1 MTDSGGDWD
10 TDSDTDIRAEIRAEI
25 QADNQA
31 DNQADSKP
39 AEMTVADIDWM
50 KLFRLEGSTALV
62 TGGGRGLGAF
72 MARALAAAGAQVAV
86 CSRQLDACE
95 EVAAGL
101 RAAGT
106 PALAVRCDVTREEEV
121 EATVERVCAELGAV
135 DILIN
140 NSGASWSA
148 PAAEMPA
155 GRFEEVLAVNVL
167 GTFLMS
173 KAVARRRISSG
184 GGGVIVNIASVA
196 AFKGA
201 QPGYIDAVGYN
212 ASKGGVV
219 ALTRGLAGSWAEKG
233 IRVNAIAPGWFPTRM
248 SSPILAARGDELL
261 AGIPLGRFGSGEDI
275 GGVAIFLC
283 SPAAGYMTG
292 QTILVDGGQELW

>member
-1 MTDSGGDWD
+1 MD
-10 TDSDTDIRAEIRAEI
+10 
-25 QADNQA
+25 
-31 DNQADSKP
+31 
-39 AEMTVADIDWM
+39 VDWM
-50 KLFRLEGSTALV
+50 KLFRLDGSTALV

-86 CSRQLDACE
+86 CSRRLDACE
-95 EVAAGL
+95 AVADDL

-106 PALAVRCDVTREEEV
+106 PALALRCDVTREKEV
-121 EATVERVCAELGAV
+121 EATVEKVCTELGAV

-155 GRFEEVLAVNVL
+155 ERFEEVLAVNVL
-167 GTFLMS
+167 GTFLVS
-173 KAVARRRISSG
+173 KAVARRRIASG
-184 GGGVIVNIASVA
+184 GGGAILNIASVA

-219 ALTRGLAGSWAEKG
+219 ALTRGLAGSWAEPG
-233 IRVNAIAPGWFPTRM
+233 IRVNAIAPGWFPTKM
-248 SSPILAARGDELL
+248 SSQILAERGEEFLAR
-261 AGIPLGRFGSGEDI
+261 IPLGRFGSGEDI
-275 GGVAIFLC
+275 GGVAVFLC
-283 SPAAGYMTG
+283 SPASGYITG
-292 QTILVDGGQELW
+292 QTLIVDGGQELW

>member
-1 MTDSGGDWD
+1 MRV
-10 TDSDTDIRAEIRAEI
+10 SD
-25 QADNQA
+25 
-31 DNQADSKP
+31 
-39 AEMTVADIDWM
+39 VDWM
-50 KLFRLEGSTALV
+50 KLFRLDGSTALI
-62 TGGGRGLGAF
+62 TGGGRGLGTF

-86 CSRQLDACE
+86 CSRRLDACE
-95 EVAAGL
+95 EVAAEL
-101 RAAGT
+101 RASGT
-106 PALAVRCDVTREEEV
+106 PALGIRCDVTRQEEV
-121 EATVERVCAELGAV
+121 EATVERVCSELGEV

-155 GRFEEVLAVNVL
+155 GKFEEVLAVNVL

-173 KAVARRRISSG
+173 KAVARRRIASG
-184 GGGVIVNIASVA
+184 GDGAIVNIASVA

-219 ALTRGLAGSWAEKG
+219 ALTRGLAGSWAERG
-233 IRVNAIAPGWFPTRM
+233 IRVNGIAPGWFPTKM
-248 SSPILAARGDELL
+248 SSPILATRGREFL

-275 GGVAIFLC
+275 GGVAVFLC
-283 SPAAGYMTG
+283 SPAAAYITG